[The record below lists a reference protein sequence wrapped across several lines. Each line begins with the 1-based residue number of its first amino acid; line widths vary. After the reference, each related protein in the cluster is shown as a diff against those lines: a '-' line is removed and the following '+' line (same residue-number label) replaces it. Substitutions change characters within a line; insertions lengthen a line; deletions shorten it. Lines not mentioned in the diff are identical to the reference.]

1 MRSSQCNAEWR
12 SGNAELL
19 FVIYRTLSENK
30 KVLPIH
36 SVDSNH
42 EQMTEI
48 PEPQSEIRNLRV
60 AAIGVGSLGRHHAR
74 NFAEL
79 LRERRIGSVT
89 VCDSNGEV
97 AAKVAADNGLD
108 RSVTDWRELL
118 GSVDA
123 VSIAT
128 PTETHCNIAV
138 PFLESGVHVLVEKP
152 IALTLQEADKMIA
165 AAKGSGA
172 KLMVGQ
178 LERFNPAMVALRPH
192 VTQPL
197 YFEIHRVSPFP
208 NRSLDVDVVLD
219 VMIHDLDAVQWLVG
233 EDVKVTAIHAV
244 GIPVISDKVDAA
256 NARIEFENGAV
267 ANITAS
273 RIGTEKI
280 RKTRFYQTNA
290 YVVLDYATKFASL
303 TSLNPEASH
312 PLLGISINRLEIN
325 DVEPL
330 RAEIKAFLDSIE
342 RDVDP
347 PVTGADG
354 RRALALAAGVLE
366 KIDAHA
372 SRVFAKSRD

>member
-1 MRSSQCNAEWR
+1 MTENSSSQSTNR
-12 SGNAELL
+12 
-19 FVIYRTLSENK
+19 K
-30 KVLPIH
+30 
-36 SVDSNH
+36 
-42 EQMTEI
+42 
-48 PEPQSEIRNLRV
+48 LRA

-74 NFAEL
+74 NYAEL
-79 LRERRIGSVT
+79 AREGRVEFVG
-89 VCDSNGEV
+89 VCDVSPETRENV
-97 AAKVAADNGLD
+97 AKDNGCD
-108 RSVTDWRELL
+108 SFGDWRGLIDK
-118 GSVDA
+118 VDV

-128 PTETHCNIAV
+128 PTETHCKIACA
-138 PFLESGVHVLVEKP
+138 FLERGVHTLVEKP
-152 IALTLQEADKMIA
+152 IAPTLDEADRMIA
-165 AAKGSGA
+165 ASKASGA

-192 VTQPL
+192 VTKPL

-233 EDVKVTAIHAV
+233 EDVKVLGIHAV

-303 TSLNPEASH
+303 TSLNPDAAH

-330 RAEIKAFLDSIE
+330 RAEITAFLDSIE
-342 RDVDP
+342 RNVAP
-347 PVTGADG
+347 PVTGEDG
-354 RRALALAAGVLE
+354 RRALALAVGVLE
-366 KIDAHA
+366 KIDTHLIGVRKSIA
-372 SRVFAKSRD
+372 S

>member
-1 MRSSQCNAEWR
+1 
-12 SGNAELL
+12 
-19 FVIYRTLSENK
+19 
-30 KVLPIH
+30 
-36 SVDSNH
+36 
-42 EQMTEI
+42 MTEN
-48 PEPQSEIRNLRV
+48 RKLRA

-74 NFAEL
+74 NYAEL
-79 LRERRIGSVT
+79 AREGRVEFVGA
-89 VCDSNGEV
+89 CDVDAET
-97 AAKVAADNGLD
+97 AKRVSTDNACGAF
-108 RSVTDWRELL
+108 SDWRELL
-118 GSVDA
+118 DKTDL

-128 PTETHCNIAV
+128 PTETHADIACA
-138 PFLESGVHVLVEKP
+138 FLERGVNVLVEKP
-152 IALTLQEADKMIA
+152 IATTLEDADRMIA
-165 AAKGSGA
+165 AARASGA

-178 LERFNPAMVALRPH
+178 LERFNPAMVALQPH
-192 VTQPL
+192 VTSPL

-233 EDVKVTAIHAV
+233 EDVGVAEIHAV

-303 TSLNPEASH
+303 TSLNPQAAH
-312 PLLGISINRLEIN
+312 PLAGITINRLEIN

-330 RAEIKAFLDSIE
+330 RAEITAFLDAVE
-342 RDVDP
+342 NDMPV
-347 PVTGADG
+347 PVTGDDG
-354 RRALALAAGVLE
+354 RRALALAIGVLQE
-366 KIDAHA
+366 IDEHMAGLNKRKA
-372 SRVFAKSRD
+372 FN